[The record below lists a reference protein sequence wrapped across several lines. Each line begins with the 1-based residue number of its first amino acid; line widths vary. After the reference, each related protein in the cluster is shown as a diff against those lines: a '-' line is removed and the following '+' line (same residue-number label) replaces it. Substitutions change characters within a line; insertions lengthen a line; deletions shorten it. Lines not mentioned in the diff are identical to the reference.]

1 MRPAIEPGDR
11 LLAARWPRLRRG
23 DVVVARDPEQQSM
36 FLIKRIARIEPDGDL
51 VLHADNPNVSRDSRQ
66 FGPVPRR
73 LIVGRVIYRYLPGER
88 RGRVASR
95 Q

>member
-1 MRPAIEPGDR
+1 MRPALEPNDR
-11 LLAARWPRLRRG
+11 VFVATWLCPRG
-23 DVVVARDPEQQSM
+23 GTVVVTHDPERAAV
-36 FLIKRIARIEPDGDL
+36 FLVKRVANVHSNGDL
-51 VLHADNPNVSRDSRQ
+51 VLHADNPNVSRDSRH

-88 RGRVASR
+88 RGWVASR